1 MIMKQVRHGGL
12 KCANC
17 WFQNIVATK
26 FQGQAHQLTEIMM
39 NTSDGMDKNN
49 EGTQTL

>member
-26 FQGQAHQLTEIMM
+26 FQGQAI
-39 NTSDGMDKNN
+39 SIDRKND
-49 EGTQTL
+49 EHI